1 MTSTEFKTA
10 RQELLAGFPKREQ
23 RQVFAL
29 LLGYSPENGNRQI
42 SEKERGLRPISRVDQ
57 TVIYLLRRIKEI
69 DGNLLGVWSWVIDQ
83 VKPQT

>member
-42 SEKERGLRPISRVDQ
+42 SEKERGIRPISRAD
-57 TVIYLLRRIKEI
+57 TIIIYLLRRIKGRE
-69 DGNLLGVWSWVIDQ
+69 GNLMEVWAWVIDQ
-83 VKPQT
+83 METQT

>member
-1 MTSTEFKTA
+1 M
-10 RQELLAGFPKREQ
+10 RAG
-23 RQVFAL
+23 
-29 LLGYSPENGNRQI
+29 GQI